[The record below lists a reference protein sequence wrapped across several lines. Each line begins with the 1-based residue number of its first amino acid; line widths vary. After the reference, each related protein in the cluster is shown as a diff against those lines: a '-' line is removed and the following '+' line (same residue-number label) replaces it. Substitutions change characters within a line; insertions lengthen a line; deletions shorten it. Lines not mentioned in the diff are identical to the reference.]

1 MGFLRLKTKQPPPK
15 KKTLQLFTEKRI
27 LLCFENEWG
36 HLFLELRILYLG
48 KFLLASKPQKTDFNL
63 SFFFFLIRRKKW
75 YNQVVYWMFNASFK
89 ISAEE
94 SPVFFYCTYVL
105 LIISCATFCMWLYFF
120 SLVEL
125 GTENLTEI
133 WVGVWGG
140 KTEYLEIWNDT
151 WSILSNRIIIII
163 IFV

>member
-1 MGFLRLKTKQPPPK
+1 
-15 KKTLQLFTEKRI
+15 
-27 LLCFENEWG
+27 
-36 HLFLELRILYLG
+36 
-48 KFLLASKPQKTDFNL
+48 
-63 SFFFFLIRRKKW
+63 
-75 YNQVVYWMFNASFK
+75 
-89 ISAEE
+89 
-94 SPVFFYCTYVL
+94 
-105 LIISCATFCMWLYFF
+105 MWLYFF